1 MKKPYRNRQTL
12 WKKFRSLNKLIKMLL
27 RILKKQF
34 YQKFSGFSL
43 K

>member
-27 RILKKQF
+27 RILKSSFIKNLA
-34 YQKFSGFSL
+34 GL
-43 K
+43 V